1 MAAGLISAKNFHSAA
16 LDGVGELIV
25 NCYWVIDFAGRG
37 GLRYYTGVPV
47 GARYEPA
54 IQGAI

>member
-1 MAAGLISAKNFHSAA
+1 VCVKVKSQGW
-16 LDGVGELIV
+16 GGEELIV
-25 NCYWVIDFAGRG
+25 IRYWVIDFAGRG